1 MKLEGPHMYEL
12 FSIIV
17 HSGTPINGHYY
28 ACIRDFRSGNW
39 LSFNDHIVT
48 PITHDKITETYG
60 NGISTA
66 NAYVVTYRQIDRER
80 NALPIESSQF
90 PPHIKE
96 LLSEENT
103 KAEQPVKFD
112 PENHSSIAG
121 SFWGSTCKTHDNLS
135 LQYPLNDIEHECI
148 SDNYVDLLPP
158 SIAMKL
164 YSENDCSTDEMQ
176 SHEKVEKWLIM
187 SDFVHT
193 ITYSCTIAKEQLSKY
208 KFLVNCY
215 PSIQHYSNNIKKVR
229 VTQTTGF

>member
-148 SDNYVDLLPP
+148 SANYVDLLPP
-158 SIAMKL
+158 SIAMKVC
-164 YSENDCSTDEMQ
+164 D
-176 SHEKVEKWLIM
+176 V
-187 SDFVHT
+187 
-193 ITYSCTIAKEQLSKY
+193 
-208 KFLVNCY
+208 
-215 PSIQHYSNNIKKVR
+215 
-229 VTQTTGF
+229 